1 MNTNKQNIKGF
12 TLIELIVVVAIIGI
26 LAAVGT
32 VAYAGYTKAAN
43 AAVIKAQHAQVVK
56 YIVNEITKCEWEE
69 TVLDGNLTCEGRSH
83 QDVIDAIIAT
93 FPNFKNPY
101 KKGETVDAYGYSD
114 KAVTDGGGWSNDRD
128 IGYIRLQIWA
138 DYVIGIGT
146 CYSTPC
152 YENKSNY
159 NHVLNIVRVL
169 DTPK

>member
-1 MNTNKQNIKGF
+1 MNKNKQNIKGF
-12 TLIELIVVVAIIGI
+12 TLIELLVVVAIIGI

-32 VAYAGYTKAAN
+32 VAYAGYTKAAK
-43 AAVIKAQHAQVVK
+43 AAVIKAQHAQIVK
-56 YIVNEITKCEWEE
+56 YVFLETAQCEWHE
-69 TVLDGNLTCEGRSH
+69 TVMDGNLTCSGRSH

-93 FPNFKNPY
+93 FPNLKNPNGI
-101 KKGETVDAYGYSD
+101 GERATSD
-114 KAVTDGGGWSNDRD
+114 KAVTDGGGWSNDYD

-152 YENKSNY
+152 YESKSNY

-169 DTPK
+169 DTPR